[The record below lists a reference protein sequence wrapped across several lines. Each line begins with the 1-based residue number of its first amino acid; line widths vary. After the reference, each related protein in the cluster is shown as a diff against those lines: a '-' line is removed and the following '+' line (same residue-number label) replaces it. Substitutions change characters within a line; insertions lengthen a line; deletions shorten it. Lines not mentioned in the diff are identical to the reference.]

1 MPQQQQQEQQQQ
13 HATLADLPTV
23 ICDPWACATRYK
35 SVNKVISA
43 SGHNHTEHEVDVA
56 SSQPQAQVQVE
67 VAAQW
72 GEHCLVSNKSSNLQI

>member
-1 MPQQQQQEQQQQ
+1 MPQQQQQQ

-56 SSQPQAQVQVE
+56 SSQPQAQVQLEVE
-67 VAAQW
+67 VDAQW
-72 GEHCLVSNKSSNLQI
+72 GEDTLVYVHE

>member
-1 MPQQQQQEQQQQ
+1 MPQQQQ

-56 SSQPQAQVQVE
+56 SSQPQAQVQLEVE
-67 VAAQW
+67 VDAQW
-72 GEHCLVSNKSSNLQI
+72 GEHTLLYRFMNKQ